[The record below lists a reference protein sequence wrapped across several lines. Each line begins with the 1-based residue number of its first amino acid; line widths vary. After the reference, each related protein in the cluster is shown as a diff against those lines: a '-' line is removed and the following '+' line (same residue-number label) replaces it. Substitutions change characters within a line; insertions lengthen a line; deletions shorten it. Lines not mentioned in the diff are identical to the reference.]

1 MIAAGTASGSTAAI
15 DADTG
20 TASET
25 AGAEKGAVAAAAV
38 AAEVSAAAAAAA
50 AAAVG
55 SGCIE
60 SVGLMVTSFLATLMV
75 PARSRNRLVPHCA
88 VKGGAEI
95 PITEGQHRGPIQ
107 ANGCL
112 CELLFDACP

>member
-38 AAEVSAAAAAAA
+38 AAEVSAAA

>member
-15 DADTG
+15 GADTG

-38 AAEVSAAAAAAA
+38 AAEVSAAAAAA
-50 AAAVG
+50 VG
-55 SGCIE
+55 SGCNE